1 MSGTLTADVR
11 LVTGTFAL
19 DAALTAAPG
28 EIVAVLGPN
37 GAGKSTLLAA
47 VAGHRRIDSGFVRL
61 GARELDGPRLHV
73 APAARQVGLL
83 GQRALLFPHLS
94 ALENVA
100 FGPRSQG
107 SHRSTARIVARTW
120 LERVGLTDLA
130 GRRPAALSGGQQQRV
145 AIARAFAASPAA
157 LLLDEPFAAL
167 DVQTAAQVRRVVA
180 RFARDAGIP
189 ILLVTHD
196 PQDAR
201 ELADRTVV
209 MQSGRIVDA
218 GPTHDVLRR
227 RSTEFVA
234 ALGAPGAWTATV
246 TGIERDG
253 DAVRVRTAEHPDS
266 PIPVP
271 AEIADGLAPGARLR
285 LTVTVSSE
293 RPEVSAEDATVVDP

>member
-1 MSGTLTADVR
+1 MTGMLSADVR
-11 LVTGTFAL
+11 VALGAFEL
-19 DAALTAAPG
+19 DAALTADPG

-47 VAGHRRIDSGFVRL
+47 VAGHRGVAGTVRIGDRV
-61 GARELDGPRLHV
+61 LDGPGHHV
-73 APAARQVGLL
+73 APADRRVGLL
-83 GQRALLFPHLS
+83 GQRALLFPHLT

-107 SHRSTARIVARTW
+107 RHRSAARDTARAW
-120 LERVGLTDLA
+120 LERVGLGDLA

-145 AIARAFAASPAA
+145 AIARAFAAAPDA

-167 DVQTAAQVRRVVA
+167 DVQTGAQVRRIVA
-180 RFARDAGIP
+180 GVAKDAGIP

-209 MQSGRIVDA
+209 LQSGRVVDE

-234 ALGAPGAWTATV
+234 ALHAPGAWTATV
-246 TGIERDG
+246 TDIERDG
-253 DAVRVRTAEHPDS
+253 DTARLRTMEHPDA
-266 PIPVP
+266 PLVVP
-271 AEIADGLAPGARLR
+271 ADVADGLVAGVRLR
-285 LTVTVSSE
+285 LTVTVE
-293 RPEVSAEDATVVDP
+293 EHAP